1 MAMVTPVGWPPDLP
15 APQDPEFGER
25 VVGWLL
31 DRGPAELR
39 TSALRSQPVVLAYVI
54 KNHTEATLA
63 GARSAYARLRT
74 DLGDVL
80 DPAQIDGALQALEAE
95 GARLLQVRRE
105 VDLVVQACLAGRAV
119 GWADPA

>member
-1 MAMVTPVGWPPDLP
+1 MVIPVGWPQDLP
-15 APQDPEFGER
+15 PPQDPEFAER

-39 TSALRSQPVVLAYVI
+39 TSALRAQPVVLAYVI
-54 KNHTEATLA
+54 QAHTEATLV

-74 DLGDVL
+74 DLGEIL
-80 DPAQIDGALQALEAE
+80 EPAQIDGALQALEAE
-95 GARLLQVRRE
+95 GARLLQLRRE

>member
-1 MAMVTPVGWPPDLP
+1 MVKPVGWPQDLP
-15 APQDPEFGER
+15 GPQDPEFAER

-31 DRGPAELR
+31 DRGPADLRLSPLR
-39 TSALRSQPVVLAYVI
+39 TQPIALSFVI
-54 KNHTEATLA
+54 RAHAEATLA

-74 DLGDVL
+74 ELAAVL
-80 DPAQIDGALQALEAE
+80 DQQEIDTALQALEAE

-105 VDLVVQACLAGRAV
+105 VDLVAQACLAGRAV

>member
-1 MAMVTPVGWPPDLP
+1 MVKPLGWPADLP
-15 APQDPEFGER
+15 APQDPEFAER

-39 TSALRSQPVVLAYVI
+39 SSALRTQPVALAYVI
-54 KNHTEATLA
+54 ASHTEATLV

-74 DLGDVL
+74 DLGGVL
-80 DPAQIDGALQALEAE
+80 EPAQIDLAMQALEAE

-105 VDLVVQACLAGRAV
+105 VDLVAEACLAGRAV
-119 GWADPA
+119 GSADPA